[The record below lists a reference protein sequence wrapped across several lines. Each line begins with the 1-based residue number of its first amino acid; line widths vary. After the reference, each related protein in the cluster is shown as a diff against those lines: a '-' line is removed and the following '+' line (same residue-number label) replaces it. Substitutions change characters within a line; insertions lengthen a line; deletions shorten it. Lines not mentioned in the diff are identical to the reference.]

1 MKESLVTKM
10 LAFVMA
16 LFTGCSKFDREVMSD
31 NQEAKQIMEQVIGY
45 LQDGNA
51 DGVKALLSPKT
62 ISECKDNID
71 NQIEEA
77 ITAFSGKKTES
88 YSARCTFSNES
99 YRDGKLTYYSIRS
112 EAKNIKFDTGEKYSI
127 RIHYHKINKE
137 CLEKEG
143 VRSIELKINDS
154 NIIYIG
160 KWTGG

>member
-51 DGVKALLSPKT
+51 DGVKELLSPKT

-77 ITAFSGKKTES
+77 ITAFSGKKRNHILQD
-88 YSARCTFSNES
+88 AHFQMNP
-99 YRDGKLTYYSIRS
+99 
-112 EAKNIKFDTGEKYSI
+112 
-127 RIHYHKINKE
+127 
-137 CLEKEG
+137 
-143 VRSIELKINDS
+143 IETVNLHI
-154 NIIYIG
+154 
-160 KWTGG
+160 TV

>member
-1 MKESLVTKM
+1 MRESLVTKM

-51 DGVKALLSPKT
+51 DGVKELLSPKT

-112 EAKNIKFDTGEKYSI
+112 EAIDI
-127 RIHYHKINKE
+127 PNKA
-137 CLEKEG
+137 CQSKKD
-143 VRSIELKINDS
+143 VI
-154 NIIYIG
+154 
-160 KWTGG
+160 